1 MRIFLVGF
9 MGSGKSAMGAALAKE
24 LDLDFID
31 LDKEIEKKSG
41 KEITSIFAN
50 DGEKHFRDLE
60 SQTLNE
66 LLENDDYV
74 MACGGGTPCFGDNM
88 EKMNEAG
95 VTIYL
100 KMSTDGLTERLEAE
114 KDSRPLLAGKSGH
127 ELWTFVHETL
137 QAREPDYLKAKYKVR
152 AKDLKPTE
160 LAEFFRL
167 YELQETTEDESDDEE
182 GSDEN
187 E

>member
-24 LDLDFID
+24 LNLNFID

-41 KEITSIFAN
+41 KEITSIFAVE
-50 DGEKHFRDLE
+50 GEKHFRDLE
-60 SQTLNE
+60 TQALNE
-66 LLENDDYV
+66 LLEQDDYV
-74 MACGGGTPCFGDNM
+74 MACGGGTPCNNDNM
-88 EKMNEAG
+88 DKMNENG

-100 KMSTDGLTERLEAE
+100 KLSTDGLAERLESE
-114 KDSRPLLAGKSGH
+114 KDSRPLLNGKSGH

-137 QAREPDYLKAKYKVR
+137 QQREPDYLKSKYKVR

-167 YELQETTEDESDDEE
+167 YELQEEQADSED
-182 GSDEN
+182 GADEN

>member
-41 KEITSIFAN
+41 KEITSIFAVE
-50 DGEKHFRDLE
+50 GEKYFRDLE
-60 SQTLNE
+60 TQCLTE
-66 LLENDDYV
+66 ALEKDDYV
-74 MACGGGTPCFGDNM
+74 LACGGGTPCFNNNI
-88 EKMNEAG
+88 EKMNENG

-100 KMSTDGLTERLEAE
+100 KMSTDGLAERLELE
-114 KDSRPLLAGKSGH
+114 KDARPLLNGKSGP
-127 ELWTFVHETL
+127 ELWNFVHETL
-137 QAREPDYLKAKYKVR
+137 QEREPDYLKAKYKVR

-167 YELQETTEDESDDEE
+167 YELQEETADEE
-182 GSDEN
+182 EEEGADEN

>member
-24 LDLDFID
+24 LSLNFID

-41 KEITSIFAN
+41 KEITSIFAVE
-50 DGEKHFRDLE
+50 GEKYFRGLE
-60 SQTLNE
+60 QETLNE
-66 LLENDDYV
+66 LLEQDDYV
-74 MACGGGTPCFGDNM
+74 MACGGGTCSFGDNM
-88 EKMNEAG
+88 DKMNEAG

-100 KMSTDGLTERLEAE
+100 KMSTDGLAERLELE
-114 KDSRPLLAGKSGH
+114 KDSRPLLNGKSGH
-127 ELWTFVHETL
+127 ELWSFVHETL
-137 QAREPDYLKAKYKVR
+137 QQREPDYLKAKYKVR

-167 YELQETTEDESDDEE
+167 YELQESQANSDEE